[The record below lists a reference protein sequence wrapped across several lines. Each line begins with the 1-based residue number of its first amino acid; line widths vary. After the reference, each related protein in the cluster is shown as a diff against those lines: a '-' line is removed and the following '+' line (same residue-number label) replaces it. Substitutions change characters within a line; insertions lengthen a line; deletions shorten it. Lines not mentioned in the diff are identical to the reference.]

1 MVKNFST
8 KMISIALICLFL
20 VMSTGQ
26 SFQVEKVFQHNDEL
40 QREFLRSSHLPQ
52 TSDLLI
58 ITPQSFVSA
67 LQPLKDHKDKHGIE
81 TTIVTLDEVFNQNY
95 WQGRDSAEK
104 IKYFIKQSIEDWNIS
119 YVLLVGD
126 FRQMPIRYVYNQDV
140 MHGFQEPR
148 FISEVYFADIYNAD
162 GSFSTWDTDEDG
174 IYGEWIDDGSNNS
187 AEDQPIDL
195 YPDVAVGRIA
205 CRNKQEVNIMVNK
218 IISYETNAFD
228 SDWADNIMVCA
239 GDTYPKLNGNE
250 GEENTM
256 HVLENMTGYDQSH
269 LWASDGTLTGVK
281 DIIDAFNDGLGF
293 VYFDGHANPF
303 HWSTHPPGDG
313 STWIDGL
320 SILSMSLL
328 RNKDMYPIVL
338 VGGCHNL
345 QFDVHLGKLA
355 EDPYYY
361 YTWIP
366 ECWGWK
372 LTRTINGGSIA
383 TIGCSGL
390 GMTKEDKD
398 SFSGAGDYLE
408 PSLFYQIGTNQ
419 TEYLGDAWV
428 NALTMYL
435 GRYPIDWNT
444 PAAKDDAIDA
454 KTVQQ
459 WVLLGDPSLKI
470 GGYP

>member
-1 MVKNFST
+1 MKQKSIDHIIL
-8 KMISIALICLFL
+8 KMTTLLICSLLMMPSLIAQINHFEDTAQIGPNSIAVNLENFDLI
-20 VMSTGQ
+20 
-26 SFQVEKVFQHNDEL
+26 
-40 QREFLRSSHLPQ
+40 
-52 TSDLLI
+52 I
-58 ITPQSFVSA
+58 ITPEEFASA
-67 LQPLKDHKDKHGIE
+67 LQPLVDHKQDKGLN
-81 TTIVTLDEVFNQNY
+81 TKVVTLSEVYEETY

-104 IKYFIKQSIEDWNIS
+104 IKYFIKQSVEDWGIS

-126 FRQMPIRYVYNQDV
+126 FRRMPIRYVYNQDV
-140 MHGFQEPR
+140 MQGFQEPR
-148 FISEVYFADIYNAD
+148 FISELYFADIYNAD
-162 GSFSTWDTDEDG
+162 GSFSSWDTDNDSV
-174 IYGEWIDDGSNNS
+174 YGEWIDDGSNRS

-195 YPDVAVGRIA
+195 YPDVAVGRLA
-205 CRNKQEVNIMVNK
+205 CCNKQEVNIMVNK
-218 IISYETNAFD
+218 IISYENNAFE
-228 SDWADNIMVCA
+228 SEWADNIMVCA

-256 HVLENMTGYDQSH
+256 RVLENMTGYDQSH
-269 LWASDGTLTGVK
+269 LWASDGSFTGVK

-328 RNKDMYPIVL
+328 RNKDRYPIVL

-355 EDPYYY
+355 EDPFYY

-372 LTRTINGGSIA
+372 LTRTVNGGSIA

-408 PSLFYQIGTNQ
+408 PSLFYQIGTNN
-419 TEYLGDAWV
+419 TEFLGDAWMKT
-428 NALTMYL
+428 LSMYL
-435 GRYPIDWNT
+435 DKYPVDWNT
-444 PAAKDDAIDA
+444 AAAGDDAIDA